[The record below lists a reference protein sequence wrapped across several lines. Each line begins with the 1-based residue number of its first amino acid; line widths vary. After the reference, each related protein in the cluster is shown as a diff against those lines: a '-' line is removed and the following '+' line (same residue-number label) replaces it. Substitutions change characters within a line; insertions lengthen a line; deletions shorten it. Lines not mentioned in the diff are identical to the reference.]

1 MCIYILYTL
10 YTHTQIW
17 ILSNTHKSLY
27 TDLDIYLYIF
37 VLIFIQNFFLE
48 INFIFQIF
56 PLLTML
62 KYPSSYSFSVAIED
76 RVPESRLFNQR
87 SNVYFSFLYM
97 LPNCFL
103 AFFSITVGN
112 RYYGLKMFSSL
123 ISSQNI
129 SLLI

>member
-62 KYPSSYSFSVAIED
+62 KYPSLSIYYILIVFLLLLRIE
-76 RVPESRLFNQR
+76 
-87 SNVYFSFLYM
+87 
-97 LPNCFL
+97 
-103 AFFSITVGN
+103 
-112 RYYGLKMFSSL
+112 
-123 ISSQNI
+123 SQNQDYLIKDLMYI
-129 SLLI
+129 SHFCICCQIAFWHFSALLWATGIMALKCFPVS